1 MPASMARH
9 LLTIGDL
16 DAATLHALIADA
28 RACKADPAAVHGLLT
43 GRTVLLHF
51 TKPSTRTR
59 LSVETAVTRLGGHP
73 IFTRGDELQ
82 LGRSETIDDTARV
95 FSRMCDAIVI
105 RTFAQADVEALA
117 EHGSVPV
124 VNALTDAHH
133 PLQALADLM
142 TIEERL
148 GGLAGRT
155 IAWVGDGNNV
165 LHSLAQAATLAGMHV
180 RVAAPAGY
188 EPDAGVI
195 AWCEAAAAASGGS
208 IAVGADPAAAVAG
221 ADVVVTDVFVSMGEE
236 AQRDAKFAAF
246 AGYQVD
252 AALMA
257 QAAPDAIFLHC
268 LPAHRGE
275 EVAAEVIDGPQSAV
289 WDEAENRLHT
299 TVAVLRHVLG

>member
-1 MPASMARH
+1 MARH

-16 DAATLHALIADA
+16 DAATLHALIRDA
-28 RACKADPAAVHGLLT
+28 RACKADPSSVHGLLT

-82 LGRSETIDDTARV
+82 LGRSETIEDTARV
-95 FSRMCDAIVI
+95 VSRMCDAIVI

-117 EHGSVPV
+117 EHGTIPV

-142 TIEERL
+142 TVEEHL
-148 GGLAGRT
+148 GELQGRT
-155 IAWVGDGNNV
+155 IAWIGDGNNV
-165 LHSLAQAATLAGMHV
+165 FHSLAQAAALAGMHI
-180 RVAAPAGY
+180 RIASPAGY
-188 EPDAGVI
+188 DADPELMAATALI
-195 AWCEAAAAASGGS
+195 AAEHGGS
-208 IAVGADPAAAVAG
+208 LTELRDPAEAVRG

-236 AQRDAKFAAF
+236 AQKDEKFAAF

-252 AALMA
+252 TALMA
-257 QAAPDAIFLHC
+257 QAASGAIFMHC

-275 EVAAEVIDGPQSAV
+275 EVAAEVIDGPQSVV

-299 TVAVLRHVLG
+299 TIAVLRHLLG